1 MIHINFPVLLISAL
15 IPLIVGFIWYNPKLF
30 GTVWMKEA
38 GLTTESLAGANMLKI
53 FGFTYILSVLA
64 AFILQFMVIHQFGVY
79 SVLADQPGI
88 NDATSEM
95 GLYYAD
101 FMSKYGNTFHT
112 FKHGVFHGVLAGIF
126 FALPVLG
133 INSLF
138 DRKSFK
144 YIAINAG
151 FWIVTLAL
159 MGGIICQ
166 FS

>member
-1 MIHINFPVLLISAL
+1 MIHINFPVLLIAAL

-38 GLTTESLAGANMLKI
+38 GLTPESLAGANMLKI

>member
-1 MIHINFPVLLISAL
+1 
-15 IPLIVGFIWYNPKLF
+15 
-30 GTVWMKEA
+30 
-38 GLTTESLAGANMLKI
+38 
-53 FGFTYILSVLA
+53 
-64 AFILQFMVIHQFGVY
+64 
-79 SVLADQPGI
+79 
-88 NDATSEM
+88 
-95 GLYYAD
+95 YYAD

>member
-1 MIHINFPVLLISAL
+1 MIHINFPVLLIAAL

-38 GLTTESLAGANMLKI
+38 GLTPESLAGANMLKI
-53 FGFTYILSVLA
+53 FGFSYILSVLA
-64 AFILQFMVIHQFGVY
+64 AFIMQFMVIHQFGVY

>member
-79 SVLADQPGI
+79 SVLAVQPGI

-95 GLYYAD
+95 GL
-101 FMSKYGNTFHT
+101 
-112 FKHGVFHGVLAGIF
+112 
-126 FALPVLG
+126 
-133 INSLF
+133 
-138 DRKSFK
+138 
-144 YIAINAG
+144 
-151 FWIVTLAL
+151 
-159 MGGIICQ
+159 
-166 FS
+166 